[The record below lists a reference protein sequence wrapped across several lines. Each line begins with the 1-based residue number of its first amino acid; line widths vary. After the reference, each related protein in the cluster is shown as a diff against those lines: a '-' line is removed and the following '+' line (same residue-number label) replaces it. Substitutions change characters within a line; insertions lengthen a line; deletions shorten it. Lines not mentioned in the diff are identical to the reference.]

1 MIFSINRVVQIS
13 PESNFKRTSS
23 SPQHL
28 ANHQVMCIWVGST
41 FWPLWLMLLWTSM
54 YKFLREYVFIFRG
67 YVRGSGIAGSHG
79 NSVSNT
85 WGDAKLFSKMA
96 APFCN
101 PTSNVG
107 AFQRLHN
114 LANICYHLSLLLLFL
129 DFSHL
134 RGGVMVSYFGFD
146 LCFHNAGS
154 KTPLHKHM
162 NPVAVLFSR
171 GPVPAFCPFG

>member
-13 PESNFKRTSS
+13 PESSFKRTSS
-23 SPQHL
+23 PQHP
-28 ANHQVMCIWVGST
+28 ANHQVMRIWVGST

-79 NSVSNT
+79 YSVSNT
-85 WGDAKLFSKMA
+85 WEDAKLFSKMA

-114 LANICYHLSLLLLFL
+114 LANVCYHLSLLLFL

-134 RGGVMVSYFGFD
+134 GGG
-146 LCFHNAGS
+146 NAI
-154 KTPLHKHM
+154 
-162 NPVAVLFSR
+162 LFWFWFVF
-171 GPVPAFCPFG
+171 P